1 MHLTADATV
10 DQEDDIQ
17 DPSLTKKA
25 QTQLEKIKNNP
36 LVIKKIRK
44 KNEEESHDVDGDV
57 EDQPVTEK

>member
-25 QTQLEKIKNNP
+25 QTQPEKTKNNP
-36 LVIKKIRK
+36 LATKKIKRK
-44 KNEEESHDVDGDV
+44 NVEENHDADGDV
-57 EDQPVTEK
+57 EGQPVTEK